1 MPAVRVLIVDDDES
15 IREMLDAALKYEDDV
30 AVVGVAPD
38 GEAALA
44 LARTHAPDV
53 VVLDHSMPGMGGLDI
68 VTRLTSM
75 GVSSVIMYT
84 GHLTPTEQAQA
95 SQLGATVLTK
105 GPDTDPLVEA
115 ILRSRRQ

>member
-15 IREMLDAALKYEDDV
+15 IREMLDAALKFEDDV

-44 LARTHAPDV
+44 LAREHAPDV
-53 VVLDHSMPGMGGLDI
+53 VVLDHSMPGTGGLDI
-68 VTRLTSM
+68 IPRLTAM
-75 GVSSVIMYT
+75 GVTSVIMYT
-84 GHLTPTEQAQA
+84 GHLTTTEQQEAA
-95 SQLGATVLTK
+95 ARGAIVLTK

-115 ILRSRRQ
+115 IRRSRRH